1 MYPFKR
7 TGRLGYF
14 LSHGRK
20 GRERKKKMIK
30 NILELD
36 SFELASKPLKEIWK
50 LFDAN
55 EKGHSTK
62 KAEQIREEFGD
73 NEIDYGTEKSM
84 WRLIV
89 EAYFTPFTLVLFGL
103 ALVSFLTD
111 YVFAPAGE
119 KDILSALI
127 IVVLVLLS
135 GTMTFI
141 QTIRSNQSVEQL
153 ESMVE
158 VTSAVK
164 REGEFKEIRTED
176 IVIGDIVRL
185 KAGDMIPADIRL
197 TQTKDLFISQTSLT
211 GESYPVEKRAQAE
224 VTDVTSE
231 TDYETLAFT
240 GSEVVSGSATG
251 IVVRTGNNTLFGSI
265 ADEFALE
272 PPKTS
277 FDIGIENTS
286 LLLIRFMVIMAIVV
300 VLINGLTKGD
310 WLQAFLFG
318 ISIAVGLTPEML
330 PMIVTTNL
338 VKGANDMAKQGTIVR
353 NLHGIQNFG
362 AIDVLVTD
370 KTGTLTQDSI
380 VLQYHLDI
388 DGDHSD
394 RVLRHA
400 YLNSYYQTGLG
411 NLMDEAIINASKE
424 ELDLKQFN
432 YTKVDEIPFDFER
445 RRLSV
450 VVEDETGKTQMITKG
465 AIEEMVAVSDYV
477 DYGGEIHELTDEERR
492 HVLTQ
497 VNELNEQGLRV
508 LGVAQKTNPS
518 PVDEFSVKDEA
529 EMVLIG
535 YLAFLDPPKES
546 TKEAIQALND
556 HAVDVKIMTGD
567 NELVTVAVAD
577 QVGIPT
583 DHIISGD
590 QLNNKT
596 DEELKKIVEDHN
608 LFVKLNPTQKSKL
621 VGILRE
627 NGHVVGFLGDGINDS
642 PALRASDV
650 GISVDNAVDIAKESA
665 DIILLEKDL
674 MILEKGILAGRKV
687 FGNTMKYIKATT
699 SSNFGNVFSVLI
711 ASIFLPFLPMLPIQ
725 LLFLGLIYEISSM
738 SIPWDNMD
746 KEYLYEPKKWE
757 AASIRKFMVWFGPT
771 SSIFDVTTF
780 LVMFFFVA
788 PQLVGG
794 SYHTLGAAQQE
805 IFLSIFQSG
814 WFIVSL
820 WTQTLVL
827 YALRTPKI
835 PFVESYPSF
844 IMTTITVI
852 GMIIGSVAPYTS
864 LGTALGLAPLPGSFW
879 WILALTVVGYFVL
892 VQVVKK
898 IYVNRFGELL

>member
-1 MYPFKR
+1 MNKDI
-7 TGRLGYF
+7 
-14 LSHGRK
+14 
-20 GRERKKKMIK
+20 KKI
-30 NILELD
+30 D
-36 SFELASKPLKEIWK
+36 YFELASKPIKEIWEI
-50 LFDAN
+50 FDAT
-55 EKGHSTK
+55 EDGHSYE
-62 KAEQIREEFGD
+62 KADRVREKFGD
-73 NEIDYGTEKSM
+73 NEIDYGTEKSL
-84 WRLIV
+84 WHIIV

-103 ALVSFLTD
+103 AFVSFLTD
-111 YVFAPAGE
+111 YVLVPAGE
-119 KDILSALI
+119 QEALGSLI

-135 GTMTFI
+135 GTMTLI
-141 QTIRSNQSVEQL
+141 QTIRSNRSVEQL

-164 REGEFKEIRTED
+164 RDGKYTEIRTED
-176 IVIGDIVRL
+176 IVIGDLVRL

-197 TQTKDLFISQTSLT
+197 IQTKDLFISQTSLT
-211 GESYPVEKRAQAE
+211 GESYPVEKRAQTEITE
-224 VTDVTSE
+224 VTNE
-231 TDYETLAFT
+231 TGYETLAFT
-240 GSEVVSGSATG
+240 GSEVISGSAEG
-251 IVVRTGNNTLFGSI
+251 IVIKTGNDTLFGGI
-265 ADEFALE
+265 ADELANE

-277 FDIGIENTS
+277 FDVGIEKTS
-286 LLLIRFMVIMAIVV
+286 LLLIRFMVIMAVV
-300 VLINGLTKGD
+300 VILINGLTKGD
-310 WLQAFLFG
+310 WLQALLFG

-338 VKGANDMAKQGTIVR
+338 VKGANDMKEEGTIVR

-370 KTGTLTQDSI
+370 KTGTLTQDNI

-388 DGDHSD
+388 DGEDSD

-411 NLMDEAIINASKE
+411 NLMDEAIIKASE
-424 ELDLKQFN
+424 EQLDFAQYN

-450 VVEDETGKTQMITKG
+450 VVADQTGKTQMITKG
-465 AIEEMVAVSDYV
+465 AIEEMVSVSDYV
-477 DYGGEIHELTDEERR
+477 DYGGQIHELTDEERQ

-497 VNELNEQGLRV
+497 VSRLNEQGLRV

-529 EMVLIG
+529 GMVLIG

-567 NELVTVAVAD
+567 NELVTISVAN

-583 DHIISGD
+583 DNVISGD
-590 QLNNKT
+590 QLINKT
-596 DEELKKIVEDHN
+596 DEELSKIVEEYN

-642 PALRASDV
+642 PALRAADV

-674 MILEKGILAGRKV
+674 MILEKGILAGRKI

-746 KEYLYEPKKWE
+746 KEYLYTPKKWE
-757 AASIRKFMVWFGPT
+757 AAGIQKFMIWFGPT

-780 LVMFFFVA
+780 LIMFLFVA
-788 PQLVGG
+788 PNLAGG
-794 SYHTLGAAQQE
+794 SYQSLGAEQQE
-805 IFLSIFQSG
+805 VFVSIFQSG

-827 YALRTPKI
+827 YTLRTPKI

-844 IMTTITVI
+844 IMTTITTLGI
-852 GMIIGSVAPYTS
+852 IIGSVAPYTE

-879 WILALTVVGYFVL
+879 WILAVTVIAYLIL
-892 VQVVKK
+892 VQIIKK
-898 IYVNRFGELL
+898 VYIKRHGELL

>member
-1 MYPFKR
+1 
-7 TGRLGYF
+7 
-14 LSHGRK
+14 
-20 GRERKKKMIK
+20 MIK
-30 NILELD
+30 DIKKID
-36 SFELASKPLKEIWK
+36 YFELASKPIKEIWEI
-50 LFDAN
+50 FDAT
-55 EKGHSTK
+55 EDGHSYE
-62 KAEQIREEFGD
+62 KADRIREKFGD
-73 NEIDYGTEKSM
+73 NEIDYGTEKSL
-84 WRLIV
+84 WHIIV

-103 ALVSFLTD
+103 AFVSFLTD
-111 YVFAPAGE
+111 YVLVPAGE
-119 KDILSALI
+119 QEALGSLI

-135 GTMTFI
+135 GTMTLI
-141 QTIRSNQSVEQL
+141 QTIRSNRSVEQL

-164 REGEFKEIRTED
+164 RDGKYTEIRTED
-176 IVIGDIVRL
+176 IVIGDLVRL

-197 TQTKDLFISQTSLT
+197 IQTKDLFISQTSLT
-211 GESYPVEKRAQAE
+211 GESYPVEKRAQTEITE
-224 VTDVTSE
+224 VTNE
-231 TDYETLAFT
+231 TGYETLAFT
-240 GSEVVSGSATG
+240 GSEVISGSAEG
-251 IVVRTGNNTLFGSI
+251 IVIKTGNDTLFGDI
-265 ADEFALE
+265 ADELANE

-277 FDIGIENTS
+277 FDVGIEKTS
-286 LLLIRFMVIMAIVV
+286 LLLIRFMVIMAVV
-300 VLINGLTKGD
+300 VILINGLTKGD
-310 WLQAFLFG
+310 WLQALLFG

-338 VKGANDMAKQGTIVR
+338 VKGANDMKEEGTIVR

-370 KTGTLTQDSI
+370 KTGTLTQDNI

-388 DGDHSD
+388 DGEDSD

-411 NLMDEAIINASKE
+411 NLMDEAIIKASE
-424 ELDLKQFN
+424 EQLDLAQYN

-450 VVEDETGKTQMITKG
+450 VVADQTGKTQMITKG
-465 AIEEMVAVSDYV
+465 AIEEMVSVSDYV
-477 DYGGEIHELTDEERR
+477 DYGGQIHELTDEERQ

-497 VNELNEQGLRV
+497 VSRLNEQGLRV

-529 EMVLIG
+529 GMVLIG

-567 NELVTVAVAD
+567 NELVTISVAN

-583 DHIISGD
+583 DNVISGD
-590 QLNNKT
+590 QLINKT
-596 DEELKKIVEDHN
+596 DEELSKIVEEYN

-642 PALRASDV
+642 PALRAADV

-674 MILEKGILAGRKV
+674 MILEKGILAGRKI

-746 KEYLYEPKKWE
+746 KEYLYTPKKWE
-757 AASIRKFMVWFGPT
+757 AAGIQKFMIWFGPT

-780 LVMFFFVA
+780 LIMFLFVA
-788 PQLVGG
+788 PNLAGG
-794 SYHTLGAAQQE
+794 SYQSLGAEQQE
-805 IFLSIFQSG
+805 VFVSIFQSG

-827 YALRTPKI
+827 YTLRTPKI

-844 IMTTITVI
+844 IMTTITTLGI
-852 GMIIGSVAPYTS
+852 IIGSVAPYTE

-879 WILALTVVGYFVL
+879 WILAFTVIAYLIL
-892 VQVVKK
+892 VQIIKK
-898 IYVNRFGELL
+898 VYIKRHGELL

>member
-1 MYPFKR
+1 
-7 TGRLGYF
+7 
-14 LSHGRK
+14 
-20 GRERKKKMIK
+20 MIK
-30 NILELD
+30 DIKKID
-36 SFELASKPLKEIWK
+36 YFELASKPIKEIWEI
-50 LFDAN
+50 FDAT
-55 EKGHSTK
+55 EDGHSYE
-62 KAEQIREEFGD
+62 KADRIREKFGD
-73 NEIDYGTEKSM
+73 NEIDYGTEKSL
-84 WRLIV
+84 WHIIV

-103 ALVSFLTD
+103 AFVSFLTD
-111 YVFAPAGE
+111 YVLVPAGE
-119 KDILSALI
+119 QEALGSLI

-135 GTMTFI
+135 GTMTLI
-141 QTIRSNQSVEQL
+141 QTIRSNRSVEQL

-164 REGEFKEIRTED
+164 RDGKYTEIRTED
-176 IVIGDIVRL
+176 IVIGDLVRL

-197 TQTKDLFISQTSLT
+197 IQTKDLFISQTSLT
-211 GESYPVEKRAQAE
+211 GESYPVEKRAQTEITE
-224 VTDVTSE
+224 VTNE
-231 TDYETLAFT
+231 TGYETLAFT
-240 GSEVVSGSATG
+240 GSEVISGSAEG
-251 IVVRTGNNTLFGSI
+251 IVIKTGNDTLFGGI
-265 ADEFALE
+265 ADELANE

-277 FDIGIENTS
+277 FDVGIEKTS
-286 LLLIRFMVIMAIVV
+286 LLLIRFMVIMAVV
-300 VLINGLTKGD
+300 VILINGLTKGD
-310 WLQAFLFG
+310 WLQALLFG

-338 VKGANDMAKQGTIVR
+338 VKGANDMKEEGTIVR

-370 KTGTLTQDSI
+370 KTGTLTQDNI

-388 DGDHSD
+388 DGEDSD

-411 NLMDEAIINASKE
+411 NLMDEAIIKASE
-424 ELDLKQFN
+424 EQLDLAQYN

-450 VVEDETGKTQMITKG
+450 VVADQTGKTQMITKG
-465 AIEEMVAVSDYV
+465 AIEEMVSVSDYV
-477 DYGGEIHELTDEERR
+477 DYGGQIHELTDEERQ

-497 VNELNEQGLRV
+497 VSRLNEQGLRV

-529 EMVLIG
+529 GMVLIG

-567 NELVTVAVAD
+567 NELVTISVAN

-583 DHIISGD
+583 DNVISGD
-590 QLNNKT
+590 QLINKT
-596 DEELKKIVEDHN
+596 DEELSKIVEEYN

-642 PALRASDV
+642 PALRAADV

-674 MILEKGILAGRKV
+674 MILEKGILAGRKI

-746 KEYLYEPKKWE
+746 KEYLYTPKKWE
-757 AASIRKFMVWFGPT
+757 AAGIQKFMIWFGPT

-780 LVMFFFVA
+780 LIMFLFVA
-788 PQLVGG
+788 PNLAGG
-794 SYHTLGAAQQE
+794 SYQSLGAEQQE
-805 IFLSIFQSG
+805 VFVSIFQSG

-827 YALRTPKI
+827 YTLRTPKI

-844 IMTTITVI
+844 IMTTITTLGI
-852 GMIIGSVAPYTS
+852 IIGSVAPYTE

-879 WILALTVVGYFVL
+879 WILAVTVIAYLIL
-892 VQVVKK
+892 VQIIKK
-898 IYVNRFGELL
+898 VYIKRHGELL

>member
-1 MYPFKR
+1 
-7 TGRLGYF
+7 
-14 LSHGRK
+14 
-20 GRERKKKMIK
+20 MIK
-30 NILELD
+30 DIKKID
-36 SFELASKPLKEIWK
+36 YFELASKPIKEIWEI
-50 LFDAN
+50 FDAT
-55 EKGHSTK
+55 EDGHSYE
-62 KAEQIREEFGD
+62 KADRVREKFGD
-73 NEIDYGTEKSM
+73 NEIDYGTEKSL
-84 WRLIV
+84 WHIIV

-103 ALVSFLTD
+103 AFVSFLTD
-111 YVFAPAGE
+111 YVLVPAGE
-119 KDILSALI
+119 QEALGSLI

-135 GTMTFI
+135 GTMTLI
-141 QTIRSNQSVEQL
+141 QTIRSNRSVEQL

-164 REGEFKEIRTED
+164 RDGKYTEIRTED
-176 IVIGDIVRL
+176 IVIGDLVRL

-197 TQTKDLFISQTSLT
+197 IQTKDLFISQTSLT
-211 GESYPVEKRAQAE
+211 GESYPVEKRAQTEITE
-224 VTDVTSE
+224 VTNE
-231 TDYETLAFT
+231 TGYETLAFT
-240 GSEVVSGSATG
+240 GSEVISGSAEG
-251 IVVRTGNNTLFGSI
+251 IVIKTGNDTLFGGI
-265 ADEFALE
+265 ADELANE

-277 FDIGIENTS
+277 FDVGIEKTS
-286 LLLIRFMVIMAIVV
+286 LLLIRFMVIMAVV
-300 VLINGLTKGD
+300 VILINGLTKGD
-310 WLQAFLFG
+310 WLQALLFG

-338 VKGANDMAKQGTIVR
+338 VKGANDMKEEGTIVR

-370 KTGTLTQDSI
+370 KTGTLTQDNI

-388 DGDHSD
+388 DGEDSN

-411 NLMDEAIINASKE
+411 NLMDEAIIKASE
-424 ELDLKQFN
+424 EQLDFAQYN

-450 VVEDETGKTQMITKG
+450 VVADQTGKTQMITKG
-465 AIEEMVAVSDYV
+465 AIEEMVSVSDYV
-477 DYGGEIHELTDEERR
+477 DYGGQIHELTDEERQ

-497 VNELNEQGLRV
+497 VSRLNEQGLRV

-529 EMVLIG
+529 GMVLIG

-567 NELVTVAVAD
+567 NELVTISVAN

-583 DHIISGD
+583 DNVISGD
-590 QLNNKT
+590 QLINKT
-596 DEELKKIVEDHN
+596 DEELSEIVEEYN

-642 PALRASDV
+642 PALRAADV

-674 MILEKGILAGRKV
+674 MILEKGILAGRKI

-746 KEYLYEPKKWE
+746 KEYLYTPKKWE
-757 AASIRKFMVWFGPT
+757 AAGIQKFMIWFGPT

-780 LVMFFFVA
+780 LIMFLFVA
-788 PQLVGG
+788 PNLAGG
-794 SYHTLGAAQQE
+794 SYQSLGAEQQE
-805 IFLSIFQSG
+805 VFVSIFQSG

-827 YALRTPKI
+827 YTLRTPKI

-844 IMTTITVI
+844 IMTTITTLGI
-852 GMIIGSVAPYTS
+852 IIGSVAPYTE

-879 WILALTVVGYFVL
+879 WILAVTVIAYLIL
-892 VQVVKK
+892 VQIIKK
-898 IYVNRFGELL
+898 VYIKRHGELL

>member
-1 MYPFKR
+1 
-7 TGRLGYF
+7 
-14 LSHGRK
+14 
-20 GRERKKKMIK
+20 MIK
-30 NILELD
+30 DIKKID
-36 SFELASKPLKEIWK
+36 YFELASKPIKEIWEI
-50 LFDAN
+50 FDAT
-55 EKGHSTK
+55 EDGHSYE
-62 KAEQIREEFGD
+62 KADRVREKFGD
-73 NEIDYGTEKSM
+73 NEIDYGTEKSL
-84 WRLIV
+84 WHIIV

-103 ALVSFLTD
+103 AFVSFLTD
-111 YVFAPAGE
+111 YVLVPAGE
-119 KDILSALI
+119 QEALGSLI

-135 GTMTFI
+135 GTMTLI
-141 QTIRSNQSVEQL
+141 QTIRSNRSVEQL

-164 REGEFKEIRTED
+164 RDGKYTEIRTED
-176 IVIGDIVRL
+176 IVIGDLVRL

-197 TQTKDLFISQTSLT
+197 IQTKDLFISQTSLT
-211 GESYPVEKRAQAE
+211 GESYPVEKRAQTEITE
-224 VTDVTSE
+224 VTNE
-231 TDYETLAFT
+231 TGYETLAFT
-240 GSEVVSGSATG
+240 GSEVISGSAEG
-251 IVVRTGNNTLFGSI
+251 IVIKTGNDTLFGGI
-265 ADEFALE
+265 ADELANE

-277 FDIGIENTS
+277 FDVGIEKTS
-286 LLLIRFMVIMAIVV
+286 LLLIRFMVIMAVV
-300 VLINGLTKGD
+300 VILINGLTKGD
-310 WLQAFLFG
+310 WLQALLFG

-338 VKGANDMAKQGTIVR
+338 VKGANDMKEEGTIVR

-370 KTGTLTQDSI
+370 KTGTLTQDNI

-388 DGDHSD
+388 DGEDND

-411 NLMDEAIINASKE
+411 NLMDEAIIKASE
-424 ELDLKQFN
+424 EQLDLAQYN

-450 VVEDETGKTQMITKG
+450 VVADQTGKTQMITKG
-465 AIEEMVAVSDYV
+465 AIEEMVSVSDYV
-477 DYGGEIHELTDEERR
+477 DYGGQIHELTDEERQ

-497 VNELNEQGLRV
+497 VSRLNEQGLRV
-508 LGVAQKTNPS
+508 LGVAHKTNPS

-529 EMVLIG
+529 GMVLIG

-567 NELVTVAVAD
+567 NELVTISVAN

-583 DHIISGD
+583 DNVISGD
-590 QLNNKT
+590 QLINKT
-596 DEELKKIVEDHN
+596 DEELSEIVEEYN

-642 PALRASDV
+642 PALRAADV

-674 MILEKGILAGRKV
+674 MILEKGILAGRKI

-746 KEYLYEPKKWE
+746 LEYLYTPKKWE
-757 AASIRKFMVWFGPT
+757 AAGIQKFMIWFGPT

-780 LVMFFFVA
+780 LIMFLFVA
-788 PQLVGG
+788 PNLAGG
-794 SYHTLGAAQQE
+794 SYQSLGAEQQE
-805 IFLSIFQSG
+805 VFVSIFQSG

-827 YALRTPKI
+827 YTLRTPKI

-844 IMTTITVI
+844 IMTTITTLGI
-852 GMIIGSVAPYTS
+852 IIGSVAPYTE

-879 WILALTVVGYFVL
+879 WILAVTVIAYLIL
-892 VQVVKK
+892 VQIIKK
-898 IYVNRFGELL
+898 VYIKRHGELL